1 MKSSSGSSSGSHSWT
16 KQDYIL
22 VSLAILI
29 KIGDGVEAYLPG
41 VITQKVSCELG
52 LSDFQEGLLAVIVYL
67 FWAIAVMMSVFISK
81 MLGER
86 FTLLLSLYLSI
97 GFAILCAVVP
107 NYYTLLLSRALT
119 GICVGLNSCA
129 TGILLAKLVSFKE
142 VLTRSAFL
150 SEALGFAV
158 GGTWVSILGWLIL
171 DLVSWRV
178 FVLLTSIPLFVPPI
192 IMLHFCIGKET
203 EEATQGDSE
212 LEAENNVAPTESDS
226 LIVTGNLIVYK
237 NSQSVPNFTA
247 RVIKSSLFFFCNL
260 CVGYGSI
267 ILLPWL
273 MRNYKRG
280 LDDGH
285 EGGKCEEV
293 VQGTDFLILAAVTGA
308 TNLIGRPLGYYLWS
322 RVKFLILQFTIT
334 AIMALSFGIIVA
346 NPGITASVILI
357 GVAKMCYS
365 IQSVE
370 NAILLYDYDYFGKLR
385 FELGS
390 SISIASGMFGSMLGT
405 SLAAFLHPFTAVV
418 TTLVIVCVELVVI
431 CFMKERF

>member
-1 MKSSSGSSSGSHSWT
+1 MEKSDETKLTMSSSSGSHSWT
-16 KQDYIL
+16 KQDYLL

-52 LSDFQEGLLAVIVYL
+52 LSDLQEGLLAVIVYL
-67 FWAIAVMMSVFISK
+67 FWAIAVMMSVLISK

-142 VLTRSAFL
+142 VLTQSAFL

-203 EEATQGDSE
+203 EKAKQGDGD
-212 LEAENNVAPTESDS
+212 PTETDG
-226 LIVTGNLIVYK
+226 LVDK

-280 LDDGH
+280 LNDGH

-308 TNLIGRPLGYYLWS
+308 TNLIGRPLGYFLWS
-322 RVKFLILQFTIT
+322 RVKFLVLQFTIT
-334 AIMALSFGIIVA
+334 AVIALSFGIIVA

-370 NAILLYDYDYFGKLR
+370 NAILLYDYDYFGKLQ

-390 SISIASGMFGSMLGT
+390 SITIASGMVGSMLGT
-405 SLAAFLHPFTAVV
+405 SLAAFLHPYTAVV